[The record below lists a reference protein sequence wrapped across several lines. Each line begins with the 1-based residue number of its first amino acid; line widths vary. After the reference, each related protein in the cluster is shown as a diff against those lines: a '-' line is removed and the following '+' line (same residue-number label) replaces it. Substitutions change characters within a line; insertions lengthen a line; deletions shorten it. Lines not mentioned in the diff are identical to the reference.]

1 MCYFS
6 LKYTWLLSMVIVFTI
21 SETSAQTKLID
32 RQGKASF
39 FSEAPVE
46 NIEAH
51 SNEAMSV
58 LDLANGEIVATIK
71 MKSFEFKK
79 SLMQEHFNENYAES
93 EKFPNAIFRGRIR
106 DFDQTDFTK
115 EGKILVDISGELSI
129 HGVTQLLECT
139 AEFEKKGTN
148 LNGTTSF
155 PIKVADFDIDIPK
168 IVFYNIAEIVEVKIA
183 FSYQPLNP

>member
-1 MCYFS
+1 MCNYF
-6 LKYTWLLSMVIVFTI
+6 LRNTWILSMVALFTI
-21 SETSAQTKLID
+21 AETSAQTKLID

-58 LDLANGEIVATIK
+58 LDLEKGEIVATIE
-71 MKSFEFKK
+71 MKSFDFKK
-79 SLMQEHFNENYAES
+79 SLMQEHFNENYVES
-93 EKFPNAIFRGRIR
+93 EKFPKAIFKGRIM
-106 DFDQTDFTK
+106 DFDQIDFTRD
-115 EGKILVDISGELSI
+115 GKTTANISGELTI
-129 HGVTQLLECT
+129 HGVTQPLECS
-139 AEFEKKGTN
+139 AEFIKKGTN
-148 LNGTTSF
+148 LDGTTSF

-183 FSYQPLNP
+183 FSYHPLNP